1 MSTAVD
7 HANRFLS
14 AHGLT
19 LEHVARSVGDV
30 PAAETIIFGGS
41 VCEGLANATSDLDL
55 LLIGDSDIA
64 RGGAGLPQ
72 LEAGETTIAFQRDL
86 GPFRVQIERVRPAH
100 LERIAEQMVETA
112 ESFRHPERAER
123 VFWFGELDTR
133 TLHRIRTG
141 IALRHAQVAD
151 QWRTRVASEFLPTY
165 MLATMAAQHSNLMED
180 AVGEARAGRQESS
193 LWALRYALGF
203 AAAALLASCGET
215 NPNAKWWVRLL
226 QLNREVVGVELADA
240 LVRHMTSGPSPDFAA
255 HLDEVRQL
263 CEQVVTTAVASNP
276 VVHARRRKMLARA
289 RAVGVALPGSR
300 RPQSNPV

>member
-1 MSTAVD
+1 MPTAVD

-19 LEHVARSVGDV
+19 LEHVARSIGDL
-30 PAAETIIFGGS
+30 PPSETVVFGGS

-72 LEAGETTIAFQRDL
+72 LEAGDASIAFQRDL

-100 LERIAEQMVETA
+100 LERIAEQMAETA
-112 ESFRHPERAER
+112 ESFHHPERAER

-141 IALRHAQVAD
+141 IALRHAHVAD
-151 QWRTRVASEFLPTY
+151 EWRTRLASEFLPTY

-180 AVGEARAGRQESS
+180 AVGEARAGRPESA

-226 QLNREVVGVELADA
+226 QLNRETVGCDLADA
-240 LVRHMTSGPSPDFAA
+240 LVRHMTGGPVTSFDE
-255 HLDEVRQL
+255 HLDDVRQL
-263 CEQVVTTAVASNP
+263 CERVVTTAVASNP
-276 VVHARRRKMLARA
+276 VVHARRRTMLARA
-289 RAVGVALPGSR
+289 RAAGVALPGSR
-300 RPQSNPV
+300 RPQSDRV